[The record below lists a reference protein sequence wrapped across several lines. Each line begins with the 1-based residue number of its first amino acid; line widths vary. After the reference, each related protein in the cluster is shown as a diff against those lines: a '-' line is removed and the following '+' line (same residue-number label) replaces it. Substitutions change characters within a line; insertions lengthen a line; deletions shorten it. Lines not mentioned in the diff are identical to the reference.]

1 MLKQKNMKKY
11 LLTVFGDFD
20 SEKCEEIAR
29 CMEPLIDSE
38 HLKFQFTRGAIIF
51 HFGSEILME
60 DIHEFMD
67 LLSPDYFTSF
77 ILCEWNETV
86 SVMMNDDLKQHLFD
100 LDHDT
105 EGVAIVPKDPT
116 SEFDSYYDDEDED
129 DIVTL
134 LLKEVK
140 KGLTTPSLDQL
151 LDKITEN
158 GVDSLTPYEK
168 GVLENYSQK

>member
-1 MLKQKNMKKY
+1 MKKY

-20 SEKCEEIAR
+20 SDKCEEIAR

-38 HLKFQFTRGAIIF
+38 HLKFQFRSGTIMF
-51 HFGSEILME
+51 HFGSDIIME

-67 LLSPDYFTSF
+67 LLAPDYFDSF
-77 ILCEWNETV
+77 VLCEWNDSV
-86 SVMMNDDLKQHLFD
+86 SVMMDEEMSLHLFD
-100 LDHDT
+100 LDNDT
-105 EGVAIVPKDPT
+105 DGVITVP
-116 SEFDSYYDDEDED
+116 SSSNHEMGSYDEDDEE

-140 KGLTTPSLDQL
+140 KGLTVPSLDQL

-158 GVDSLTPYEK
+158 GVESLTPYEK

>member
-1 MLKQKNMKKY
+1 MKKY

-38 HLKFQFTRGAIIF
+38 HLKFQFTRGAIVF
-51 HFGSEILME
+51 HFASEILME

-67 LLSPDYFTSF
+67 LLSTDYFTSF

-100 LDHDT
+100 LDHNT
-105 EGVAIVPKDPT
+105 EGVVIVPNDTT
-116 SEFDSYYDDEDED
+116 SQFDSYYDDEDED

-151 LDKITEN
+151 LDKIAEN

-168 GVLENYSQK
+168 GVLETYSQK

>member
-1 MLKQKNMKKY
+1 MKKY

-38 HLKFQFTRGAIIF
+38 HLKFQFTRGAIVF

-105 EGVAIVPKDPT
+105 EGVTIVPKDPT
-116 SEFDSYYDDEDED
+116 NQFDSYYDEEDED

-134 LLKEVK
+134 LLKGVK

-158 GVDSLTPYEK
+158 GVESLTPYEK

>member
-1 MLKQKNMKKY
+1 MKKY

-67 LLSPDYFTSF
+67 LLSTDYFTSF

-116 SEFDSYYDDEDED
+116 SQFDSYYDDEDED
-129 DIVTL
+129 DMVTL

-151 LDKITEN
+151 LDKIAEN

-168 GVLENYSQK
+168 GVLETYSQK

>member
-1 MLKQKNMKKY
+1 MKKY

-20 SEKCEEIAR
+20 SDKCEEIAR

-38 HLKFQFTRGAIIF
+38 HLKFQFRSGTIMF
-51 HFGSEILME
+51 HFGSDIIME

-67 LLSPDYFTSF
+67 LLAPDYFDSF
-77 ILCEWNETV
+77 VLCEWNDSV
-86 SVMMNDDLKQHLFD
+86 SVMMDEEMSLHLFD
-100 LDHDT
+100 LDNDT
-105 EGVAIVPKDPT
+105 DGVITVP
-116 SEFDSYYDDEDED
+116 SSSNHEMSSYDEDDEE

-140 KGLTTPSLDQL
+140 KGLTVPSLDQL

-158 GVDSLTPYEK
+158 GVESLTPYEK

>member
-1 MLKQKNMKKY
+1 MKKY

-38 HLKFQFTRGAIIF
+38 HLKFQFRSGVIIF
-51 HFGSEILME
+51 HFASEILMC

-67 LLSPDYFTSF
+67 LLSPDYFDTF
-77 ILCEWNETV
+77 ILSEWNDTV
-86 SVMMNDDLKQHLFD
+86 SVMMSDDLKNHLFD
-100 LDHDT
+100 LDHNTD
-105 EGVAIVPKDPT
+105 GVVVVPKDPT
-116 SEFDSYYDDEDED
+116 SQFDSYYDEEDED

-151 LDKITEN
+151 LDKIADN

-168 GVLENYSQK
+168 GVLETYSQK